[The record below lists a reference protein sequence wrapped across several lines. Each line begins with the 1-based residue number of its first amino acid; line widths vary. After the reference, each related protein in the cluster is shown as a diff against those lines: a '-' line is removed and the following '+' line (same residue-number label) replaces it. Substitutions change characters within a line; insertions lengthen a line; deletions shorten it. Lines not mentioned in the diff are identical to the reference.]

1 MARRSQCSLA
11 GDNPLD
17 PNYLHPH
24 YREEYRLAV
33 DALVEEELEGYYQFL
48 QRADVVDF
56 LSPPEI
62 EYIQCSIQLPQQNFP
77 EQPFLESEGDGSS
90 DTYWPIHSDLDAPGL
105 DLGWPPLHRFIGPT
119 EVTTLVN
126 PPEPDMPS
134 IKEQARRLIKNAQ
147 QVIAVVMDVFTDVD
161 IFADILQAAM
171 RNVAVYV
178 LLDEQ
183 NVRLF
188 LNMASN
194 CRVNLQSIQ
203 FLRVRTVCGV
213 TYRCRS
219 GKSIK
224 GRMMDRFLLTDCRA
238 VLGGNYSFMWS
249 FEKLH
254 RCMAHL
260 YLGQLVS
267 TFDEEFRILYAQS
280 QPLTENLFAPME
292 DFALSLNKQYSSEP
306 HLLSRD
312 PRKFVPI
319 DAYGREE
326 WSRPPADER
335 MDMKWKV
342 MPHKRQAV
350 MHRSVDQGPM
360 DMYSRFPPQQ
370 IQIEPAFDLG
380 SSRMPMMENPAF
392 KRHSFA
398 EGSLGRHSPYP
409 FPQEQGISDFE
420 TQGRQFQR
428 GQLPY
433 QKMRSEV
440 DYGGYEK
447 FWSHAY
453 LSSNQYSEPVFQ
465 QEMEPPESYNQ
476 MLNYVPFATDVYQG
490 SEKLL
495 GVPFTSARPRRSS
508 AGQIYACQ
516 TSPPSSHMPDSQFFE
531 EPNTDRKDPA
541 VKRGLRTWR
550 INSFLSAFDNGEDE
564 DLRMTPTNVD
574 TFDEPSNTIQQM
586 AFGTDLSLPKIPD
599 IREVKVPLV
608 PRVSQLPSYI
618 RSTTPTAAITQEPE
632 KKIPEDCTAI
642 VPETKITPTPSDSS
656 SATEGDK
663 TEEVE
668 QKEPK
673 TSVLRRDESFRR
685 KYNAAVQTSSRLRS
699 SLIFSSQLDPHVY
712 QESKTAPGQQ
722 DEDDDKNEDE
732 QTKLPFISQVLGQKR
747 LVREPFEWSR
757 YIKSTSLD
765 TTATETSKSDDVSN
779 KLYDKDSSK
788 EKMSKDPSESQEK
801 TTEAL
806 SSKSPDTEPT
816 KSSPSDVQLSKTDQ
830 HEQQPK
836 TIPSNPSYIDMSD
849 PDKRFMFFK
858 DLAAKRKAAQAAVEK
873 KMQKSPTNPVSDL
886 QNNTIVQK
894 VQEETVVNVALP
906 EKKPIKPSKDLFE
919 KYTAPEDGQKAV
931 STETRVRPDVPQDSQ
946 IKDVSDNSCKEEKQ
960 VVPSKLEKTEVKDSQ
975 SAESC
980 SMSVGEG
987 SDGASPHTQTEE
999 AKLPDSTTKVKVSV
1013 QTHTHTSSHI
1023 LADSGP
1029 APTKSSSQLT
1039 EKIELKPLNATSEKS
1054 NIQNPDA
1061 QQIESNVSA
1070 APQLSESGTGITQ
1083 AGVKVSSSHPSAQSS
1098 SSDQCRPDSSSQ
1110 NSPSPSTSAQQTISS
1125 RLSSENAR
1133 SSPGA
1138 FVLNIIPEEQVSLH
1152 PSPSESSQNKMSE
1165 ESTSVIQTKFDST
1178 LAAFS
1183 PLMSLHMPAAVDL
1196 PETEQQQSKP
1206 LLSHPSFVDMNDPQ
1220 QRFIFFKELAA
1231 KRKAAQV
1238 AADKSPQKASVIPH
1252 SDSQKNSS
1260 VKKGEGV
1267 PEGAPEN
1274 VTVSVTKPVTE
1285 KNATVPSVPG
1295 NVELEESQSGGSL
1308 PESADIRKDESPLQN
1323 QPQEETKLSEPVVIK
1338 SSPSR
1343 PATNAPPVDEPP
1355 HVTNYT
1361 NPDETAPSNVSSENS
1376 RSTST
1381 SNALSPN
1388 SEKMEPQK
1396 SLSSFPSESS
1406 RDKTSGKSAISSA
1419 MQTNLGTTQVMV
1431 SPFMSKPATVEL
1443 PKTDQQQSKPL
1454 LNELPPFV
1462 DMSDPQQRFM
1472 FFKELAAKRKA
1483 AQVAADNSPQK
1494 ASVIPHSDSQ
1504 KNSSVKKG
1512 EGVPEGAPE
1521 NVAVVSVTKPI
1532 TETNTTVPSV
1542 PGNIELEE
1550 SQSGGSLPESA
1561 DIRKDGSPLQNQPQ
1575 EETKLSEPVVIKSSP
1590 SHPATNAPLVDEPP
1604 RIIHYTNPDE
1614 TAPSNV
1620 STENSSSTSTSN
1632 ALSPNSEKIEPQ
1644 KSLSPFPS
1652 ESSRDKTSGKSAIS
1666 SAMQTNLDT
1675 TQVMF
1680 SPFMPRHKPAAVE
1693 LPKTDHQQSEPLLS
1707 EPPPFDLSDTQQ
1719 RFMFFKELAAKRK
1732 AAEVAASIIP
1742 HSDLENNSTA
1752 KKGEATPEEAS
1763 KSGSDAAV
1771 KKPIT
1776 QSVYLLGK
1784 TTTVKNEQKTVAVSA
1799 DDGDKAV
1806 KQDGHVINDAN
1817 STESCEE
1824 EQATVQIVPGN
1835 AELEDSQSAASLPEP
1850 VNVGTDGSP
1859 LQQQPQEDTRLS
1871 DPVGV
1876 ESRPCHPP
1884 AGSPHPVD
1892 SETQNTDSTSEKP
1905 APLTPTAE
1913 TSNIQSSESQHTES
1927 NVTSSLQSSELS
1939 TSTVS
1944 EMLPC
1949 STTQNRQSASDS
1961 DSALLSTP
1969 VETVASHV
1977 IPESSSTCMS
1987 NVLSPNAEKTE
1998 TLKSVTPSPLESSKD
2013 KSLQSSRDKPAQ
2025 HSTASSTVQT
2035 ESASTE
2041 DEVVPSVPQPK
2052 PLAAELPKSSS
2063 SVQQYKALLS
2073 KPSHEN
2079 VSELAEKQ
2087 TPAQAAPEQRMEN
2100 LAANPSSELQ
2110 NDTIQKEE
2118 PVVEAEAVS
2127 VSSVKESI
2135 SPSTALLEN
2144 HTPTQDGQKIVFTEP
2159 CVSLKPDTS
2168 NKTNKQDTHVKDD
2181 PSMTKIH
2188 EEEQASVPSEVENTE
2203 LKDNQSAESLPES
2216 AGGLKDGESPQSQ
2229 PEEPQLSDLTT
2240 QVKESS
2246 TYHPLTTTEAT
2257 HVNEPSLIDSVAPVA
2272 DKSGTPT
2279 PGSASEMSTSL
2290 TPTTVPPPSVL
2301 STLKSNVQSCG
2312 SLLLPSESNPG
2323 APHTGSDESSD
2334 PSEPNSSSGRICPDS
2349 SSQTS
2354 PSPSV
2359 SDSALR
2365 SSSLGETVLSHTI
2378 SEHSS
2383 PSPTTSV
2390 VLFPNSEETEPQKS
2404 VDVSLSESLQDKTLP
2419 SFQEKTSQNPSASS
2433 VTQADLDPTEGT
2445 SCVSEKESP
2454 ESEHS
2459 SVSKSVAE
2467 ESQVSSSVT
2476 PASPKEIESC
2486 LTGVTGVTN
2495 LKSGSDQ
2502 DKSPLSPTVSAGHSQ
2517 STSSPV
2523 LSPNSQSDLH
2533 PSGSPSVAVASP
2545 EDAPTH
2551 ATTPPEL
2558 NLKDSGAPTAD
2569 ESVSCSTSPG
2579 SDGSPKAKKDETN
2592 MFPLPGDS
2600 DTHSP
2605 PQMPQADLSESPT
2618 ETSTDCTS
2626 VPTETTLGTPA
2637 DQTQSSLPHSAPK
2650 AVTSES
2656 FPSEPP
2662 VLQSDA
2668 VKESEL
2674 LDPSE
2679 RRPGDADA
2687 KNGVSQ
2693 GNKECVSSAK
2703 ANVQVSQ
2710 KDTAEVTEDKVC
2722 PQSSQLKQQKSSQ
2735 SRYHSSTANVISSS
2749 NLRDDTKLL
2758 LEQIS
2763 ANSQSRNELS
2773 KESVPA
2779 VTDDEKEDEADKKA
2793 KREIDRGITP
2803 LSRQLKTAEE
2813 REIILE
2819 KIQSM
2824 RKERKV
2830 YSRFEL

>member
-1483 AQVAADNSPQK
+1483 AQVAA
-1494 ASVIPHSDSQ
+1494 
-1504 KNSSVKKG
+1504 
-1512 EGVPEGAPE
+1512 
-1521 NVAVVSVTKPI
+1521 
-1532 TETNTTVPSV
+1532 
-1542 PGNIELEE
+1542 
-1550 SQSGGSLPESA
+1550 
-1561 DIRKDGSPLQNQPQ
+1561 
-1575 EETKLSEPVVIKSSP
+1575 
-1590 SHPATNAPLVDEPP
+1590 
-1604 RIIHYTNPDE
+1604 
-1614 TAPSNV
+1614 
-1620 STENSSSTSTSN
+1620 
-1632 ALSPNSEKIEPQ
+1632 
-1644 KSLSPFPS
+1644 
-1652 ESSRDKTSGKSAIS
+1652 
-1666 SAMQTNLDT
+1666 
-1675 TQVMF
+1675 
-1680 SPFMPRHKPAAVE
+1680 
-1693 LPKTDHQQSEPLLS
+1693 
-1707 EPPPFDLSDTQQ
+1707 
-1719 RFMFFKELAAKRK
+1719 
-1732 AAEVAASIIP
+1732 SIIP

-2476 PASPKEIESC
+2476 PASPKEIEAESASQNFGSPSTESC